1 VTSAPSDDVERTA
14 RHAQQRIA
22 ESANHHAFAPRDAER
37 IVFEVAGHG
46 DLGLKTSQA
55 ARRIADDAKRHAKSS
70 LKQKYGGRAPGQGW
84 IGWLLVLAAI
94 CAALS
99 AAMSSGFRA
108 DPEDRELAAVALAVA
123 AALINLV
130 TLVGAR
136 LQPLDRVLWRIQAVV
151 VVALALAAGL
161 TLARG
166 AVAAGIVMTA
176 SAAVVLGML
185 VAMLTARAMRPDAAA
200 DIDGSTA
207 RAYLEAIDAAEAAAT
222 ALQTQVDEELGQ
234 ERARFVRSV
243 RTTAFAGAPA
253 VNRARVDLARY
264 GDSVPAGGVIIDG
277 FADPA
282 NWLPRDVAAKA
293 EASG

>member
-22 ESANHHAFAPRDAER
+22 ESA
-37 IVFEVAGHG
+37 
-46 DLGLKTSQA
+46 
-55 ARRIADDAKRHAKSS
+55 
-70 LKQKYGGRAPGQGW
+70 
-84 IGWLLVLAAI
+84 
-94 CAALS
+94 
-99 AAMSSGFRA
+99 
-108 DPEDRELAAVALAVA
+108 
-123 AALINLV
+123 
-130 TLVGAR
+130 
-136 LQPLDRVLWRIQAVV
+136 
-151 VVALALAAGL
+151 
-161 TLARG
+161 
-166 AVAAGIVMTA
+166 
-176 SAAVVLGML
+176 
-185 VAMLTARAMRPDAAA
+185 
-200 DIDGSTA
+200 
-207 RAYLEAIDAAEAAAT
+207 IDAADAAAT